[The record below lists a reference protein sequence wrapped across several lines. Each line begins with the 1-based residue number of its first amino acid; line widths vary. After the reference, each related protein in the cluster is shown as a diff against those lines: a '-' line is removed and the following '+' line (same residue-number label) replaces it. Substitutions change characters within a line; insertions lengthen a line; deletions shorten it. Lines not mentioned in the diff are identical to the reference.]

1 MSRAGRTRREG
12 PSSGEGAA
20 SSRHHG
26 APRGSNKHGHLPA
39 RPRTRKTLSELS
51 VTGGT
56 GCLCV
61 FCHCGPSCGRSH
73 IPGIYLSDLP
83 KPARPSNRA
92 TGQHAGAARAAL
104 KGGAGGGAGTPLRQT
119 GVTLTT
125 LLPLGREALCHT
137 AVRLES
143 VAPPGAH
150 CTFYSRTVCH
160 AICPFCIIAP
170 AADFCRGMLRRHAQA
185 HDERWARRR
194 PRRGRAAPA

>member
-1 MSRAGRTRREG
+1 VEKERRAAGITARRE
-12 PSSGEGAA
+12 AA
-20 SSRHHG
+20 TSM
-26 APRGSNKHGHLPA
+26 AIFLRGHGHA
-39 RPRTRKTLSELS
+39 RHFQSCLSH
-51 VTGGT
+51 GGT

-150 CTFYSRTVCH
+150 CTFYSRTVWMM
-160 AICPFCIIAP
+160 CP
-170 AADFCRGMLRRHAQA
+170 
-185 HDERWARRR
+185 
-194 PRRGRAAPA
+194 

>member
-1 MSRAGRTRREG
+1 VEKERRAAGITARRE
-12 PSSGEGAA
+12 AA
-20 SSRHHG
+20 TSM
-26 APRGSNKHGHLPA
+26 AIFLRGHGHA
-39 RPRTRKTLSELS
+39 RHFQSCLSH
-51 VTGGT
+51 GGT

-61 FCHCGPSCGRSH
+61 FCHYGPSCGRSH

-125 LLPLGREALCHT
+125 LLPLGREALCCHT

-150 CTFYSRTVCH
+150 CTFYSRTVSMM
-160 AICPFCIIAP
+160 CP
-170 AADFCRGMLRRHAQA
+170 
-185 HDERWARRR
+185 
-194 PRRGRAAPA
+194 